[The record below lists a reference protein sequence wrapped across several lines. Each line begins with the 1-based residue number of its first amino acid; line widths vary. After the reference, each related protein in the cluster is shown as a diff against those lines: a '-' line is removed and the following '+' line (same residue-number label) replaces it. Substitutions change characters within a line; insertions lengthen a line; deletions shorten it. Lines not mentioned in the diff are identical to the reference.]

1 MKEIKKPLKIS
12 PPLLEEDKM
21 TYASE
26 EIYLPEGG
34 IDCNEGCNPYG
45 FPPALEE
52 AMHEFDIRRFGPYP
66 HSHAIYDGLREYW
79 KGSSD
84 IEPENVFLTDGSISA
99 LYAIFQVFDAPGAVA
114 LMNAPTFSDAE
125 MAAKMLGMECRSVLL
140 DKKKNLKFDP
150 EKFLA
155 AITDDVTVIYL
166 DNPNNPTGQVISLYV
181 IQKILDRAAEV
192 GAAVIVDEAY
202 GDFMPNQ
209 NSAMNLTEEYPNLIM
224 VRTMSKAFGL
234 AGLRVGYII
243 TGKTLVRY
251 LKKLR
256 DPYMVSEFARE
267 MAGKALMYPYHFWSH
282 MLEFAKMKRELREHL
297 KVKGHLHMAE
307 TDDMVSIF
315 TMYHDDPNVN
325 LQEEFWNNGVLCVAG
340 NSFSGLEKNYARIRM
355 PKMEEFP
362 VLENAVVAIH
372 QGAKK

>member
-1 MKEIKKPLKIS
+1 MKEIKKPLTIS
-12 PPLLEEDKM
+12 PALLEEDKV

-45 FPPALEE
+45 FPPALED
-52 AMHEFDIRRFGPYP
+52 AMRDFDIKRFGPYP
-66 HSHAIYDGLREYW
+66 HSHAIHDGLREYW

-99 LYAIFQVFDAPGAVA
+99 LYAIFQVFDAPGAVV

-125 MAAKMLGMECRSVLL
+125 MAAKMLGMECRSIPL
-140 DKKKNLKFDP
+140 DKEKNLKFDP
-150 EKFLA
+150 EKFME
-155 AITDDVTVIYL
+155 AITEDVTVIYL

-267 MAGKALMYPYHFWSH
+267 MAGKALMYPYHFWEH
-282 MLEFAKMKRELREHL
+282 MLEFAKMKRELREQL
-297 KVKGHLHMAE
+297 KVKGHLRMAE

-315 TMYHDDPNVN
+315 TIYHDDPNVN

-362 VLENAVVAIH
+362 VLEKAVAAVH
-372 QGAKK
+372 RGNE